1 MNNPTT
7 LIIIIV
13 VLSCTA
19 AGIILA
25 VKNNRK
31 KNDLRD
37 LNNAARKL
45 IKEQNLN
52 AVLSEG
58 PSKKMDER
66 MRMVIALSWKNG
78 RKRSYVFDPVDS
90 VRIGRQPDI
99 NNLVL
104 PDDEVSLRH
113 CVLYRRGNSLV
124 LEDLHSTNGTV
135 CTHGLQK
142 KEVHGAVY
150 VYDGDRI
157 RVGGTQLLLRI
168 FWIDSAYL

>member
-1 MNNPTT
+1 MNNPMT

-31 KNDLRD
+31 KNDLRE

-45 IKEQNLN
+45 SKEQNLN

-58 PSKKMDER
+58 TSKKMKKR
-66 MRMVIALSWKNG
+66 MRMVVALSWKNG
-78 RKRSYVFDPVDS
+78 RKKSYVFDPEDTI
-90 VRIGRQPDI
+90 RIGRQPDI
-99 NNLVL
+99 NNVVL
-104 PDDEVSLRH
+104 ADDEVSLRH
-113 CVLYRRGNSLV
+113 CILYKRGDLLV
-124 LEDLHSTNGTV
+124 LEDLHSTNGTI

-157 RVGGTQLLLRI
+157 RIGSTNLLIRI
-168 FWIDSAYL
+168 FWIDSAYI